1 MKILKIVSISLLI
14 IFSALPQ
21 NKGKIGGK
29 VIDKTTL
36 KPIPDVNI
44 IIIGKPFGAAT
55 DTNGVFEI
63 SGLENGSYQVRASAV
78 GYKSETI
85 TDVEVNYVKTTNL
98 LFQISEQ
105 PISLLGVTV
114 NSDYFQK
121 NVDEFN
127 SLTNLNY
134 EEIRRSPGGF
144 EDVVRALSILPGV
157 AQSSAGRNDLVVRGG
172 APSENLYL
180 VDGFVIPNINHFGT
194 QGATGGPISFIN
206 LDFVRETSFSSGG
219 FPVNYGN
226 KLSSVLSIDLRNG
239 RSDRIGGKAT
249 ISASEFGLDLEGP
262 VTDKSSFIFSLRRSY
277 LDFIFNA
284 AGFNFV
290 PEYYDALSKVTF
302 NMDSKNQISVIFLG
316 ALDYINFNNSTS
328 DNLYQNSKILGSNQ
342 HNYFVGVSFQHL
354 FDNGFYNLRLSRNYT
369 NYNSF
374 QNDTLLNPIF
384 INNSGEG
391 YNELK
396 ADAVLKVSKSSE
408 IDLGGTADL
417 NDFSA
422 NIKLP
427 YFISS
432 FGDTLLPA
440 SINTSKTYSSFGL
453 YTEFSSKSLDRLN
466 LSLGIRGDYYG
477 EINDKLYVS
486 PRFSAKY
493 NLNDISNVNFSLGM
507 FRQRP
512 SYIWLVA
519 NPINKNLTAI
529 LVDQYILGYQCILR
543 EDTRLKIE
551 AFYKNYNYYPA
562 SITKTY
568 LVLANTGAGFGG
580 SQDNFASFGLDPLIS
595 KGFGNARGVEL
606 SVQKK
611 DSKIPYYGIISLTY
625 SRTVFTPLNGIQSL
639 GSYDQTWILNL
650 SGGYIFNNEWEASFK
665 FRFATGNPYTPY
677 NSSGLQNAANY
688 NTERLPSLNSLD
700 IRVDKRWNLNNWA
713 LITYLDIQNIYNHR
727 NVASISWDYRTN
739 SLDESKSIGILPS
752 IGISVE
758 F

>member
-1 MKILKIVSISLLI
+1 MKVLKIVSVTLLFI
-14 IFSALPQ
+14 ASILPQ
-21 NKGKIGGK
+21 NKGIIGGK
-29 VIDKTTL
+29 VIDKSTL
-36 KPIPDVNI
+36 KPIPGVNI
-44 IIIGKPFGAAT
+44 TIIGKPFGAAT

-63 SGLENGSYQVRASAV
+63 NGLEIGSYQVRASAV
-78 GYKSETI
+78 GYKSETK
-85 TDVEVNYVKTTNL
+85 TDVEVNYVKASNL

-105 PISLLGVTV
+105 PISLQGVTV
-114 NSDYFQK
+114 RSDYFQK
-121 NVDEFN
+121 SLDEFN

-157 AQSSAGRNDLVVRGG
+157 AQASAGRNDLVVRGG

-194 QGATGGPISFIN
+194 QGATGGPISYIN

-262 VTDKSSFIFSLRRSY
+262 ISDKSSFIFSLRRSY

-290 PEYYDALSKVTF
+290 PEYYDALSKATF
-302 NMDSKNQISVIFLG
+302 NVDSKNQLSVIFLG
-316 ALDYINFNNSTS
+316 ALDYVNFNNSTS

-342 HNYFVGVSFQHL
+342 NNYFVGVSFQHL
-354 FDNGFYNLRLSRNYT
+354 FDNGFYNLRLSRNYS
-369 NYNSF
+369 YYDSY

-384 INNSGEG
+384 SDKSGEG

-396 ADAVLKVSKSSE
+396 VDAVIKISKSSE
-408 IDLGGTADL
+408 IDFGGTADL

-440 SINTSKTYSSFGL
+440 SINTIKTYSSFGL
-453 YTEFSSKSLDRLN
+453 YTEFSSISLDRFN
-466 LSLGIRGDYYG
+466 FSFGIRGDYYG
-477 EINDKLYVS
+477 EINDKFYIS
-486 PRFSAKY
+486 PRLSAKY
-493 NLNDISNVNFSLGM
+493 NLNDISNINFSIGM
-507 FRQRP
+507 YRQSP

-519 NPINKNLTAI
+519 NPINKNLKAI
-529 LVDQYILGYQCILR
+529 LVDQYILGYQHVLR

-551 AFYKNYNYYPA
+551 AFYKNYKDYPA
-562 SITKTY
+562 SITRPY

-595 KGFGNARGVEL
+595 NGFGNARGLEL

-611 DSKIPYYGIISLTY
+611 DSKIPYYGIFSLTY
-625 SRTVFTPLNGIQSL
+625 SKTVFTPLNGVQSL

-650 SGGYIFNNEWEASFK
+650 TGGYIFNNEWEASFK
-665 FRFATGNPYTPY
+665 FRYATGNPYTTY
-677 NSSGLQNAANY
+677 NSSGLQSVVNY
-688 NTERLPSLNSLD
+688 NIERFPALHSLD
-700 IRVDKRWNLNNWA
+700 IRVDKRWNLNKWA

-727 NVASISWDYRTN
+727 NMASISWDYRTN
-739 SLDESKSIGILPS
+739 SLDKSKAIGILPS
-752 IGISVE
+752 IGISAE

>member
-1 MKILKIVSISLLI
+1 MKVLKIVFITILFI
-14 IFSALPQ
+14 CSALAQ
-21 NKGKIGGK
+21 NKGIIGGK

-36 KPIPDVNI
+36 KPIPGVNI
-44 IIIGKPFGAAT
+44 TIIGKPFGAAT
-55 DTNGVFEI
+55 DTNGEFEI
-63 SGLENGSYQVRASAV
+63 SGIENGSYQVRASAV
-78 GYKSETI
+78 GYKSETK
-85 TDVEVNYVKTTNL
+85 TDVEVNYVKAANL
-98 LFQISEQ
+98 LFKISEQ
-105 PISLLGVTV
+105 PISLQDVTV
-114 NSDYFQK
+114 SSDYFQK
-121 NVDEFN
+121 SPNEFN

-157 AQSSAGRNDLVVRGG
+157 AQASAGRNDLVVRGG

-239 RSDRIGGKAT
+239 RTDRIGGKAT

-262 VTDKSSFIFSLRRSY
+262 ITDKSSFIFSLRRSY
-277 LDFIFNA
+277 LDFIFKA

-290 PEYYDALSKVTF
+290 PEYYDALSKANF
-302 NMDSKNQISVIFLG
+302 NIDSKNQLSVIFLG
-316 ALDYINFNNSTS
+316 ALDYVNFNNSTS

-342 HNYFVGVSFQHL
+342 NNYFAGVSFQHL

-369 NYNSF
+369 NYDSY

-384 INNSGEG
+384 TDNSGEG

-396 ADAVLKVSKSSE
+396 VDAVIKLSKFSE

-440 SINTSKTYSSFGL
+440 SINTSKTYSAFGL
-453 YTEFSSKSLDRLN
+453 YTEFSSKLFDKLDI
-466 LSLGIRGDYYG
+466 SLGIRGDYYG
-477 EINDKLYVS
+477 EIKDKFYIS
-486 PRFSAKY
+486 PRFSSKY
-493 NLNDISNVNFSLGM
+493 NINDISNLNFSLGM
-507 FRQRP
+507 YRQSP
-512 SYIWLVA
+512 SYIWLAA
-519 NPINKNLTAI
+519 NPTNKNLKAI
-529 LVDQYILGYQCILR
+529 LVDQYILGYQRFLR
-543 EDTRLKIE
+543 EDMRLKIE
-551 AFYKNYNYYPA
+551 AFYKDYSDYPA
-562 SITKTY
+562 SITRPY
-568 LVLANTGAGFGG
+568 LVLANTGGGFGG

-595 KGFGNARGVEL
+595 NGFGNARGIEL

-611 DSKIPYYGIISLTY
+611 DSKIPFYGILSLTY
-625 SRTVFTPLNGIQSL
+625 SRTVFTALNGIQSL

-650 SGGYIFNNEWEASFK
+650 SGGYILNNEWEASFK
-665 FRFATGNPYTPY
+665 FRYATGNPYTPY
-677 NSSGLQNAANY
+677 SSNGLQSAANY
-688 NTERLPSLNSLD
+688 NTERFPALHSLD
-700 IRVDKRWNLNNWA
+700 IRVDKRWNLNKWA

-752 IGISVE
+752 IGISAE